1 MITLTR
7 CNGTTIM
14 VNENFVEIAE
24 ETPDT
29 VITMFNGHSYIVQES
44 LAEIAAKID
53 AFRKGENLE
62 IENSGTNPFDVD

>member
-44 LAEIAAKID
+44 LAEISDKID
-53 AFRKGENLE
+53 AFRKGEKLE
-62 IENSGTNPFDVD
+62 IANSGINPYDVD

>member
-14 VNENFVEIAE
+14 VNEGFIEIAE

-29 VITMFNGHSYIVQES
+29 VVTMFNGHSYIVQES
-44 LAEIAAKID
+44 LSEIADKID
-53 AFRKGENLE
+53 AFRKGEK
-62 IENSGTNPFDVD
+62 IETANSGVNPFDVD

>member
-1 MITLTR
+1 
-7 CNGTTIM
+7 M

-44 LAEIAAKID
+44 LAEISDKID
-53 AFRKGENLE
+53 AFRKGEKLE
-62 IENSGTNPFDVD
+62 IANSGINPYDVD

>member
-14 VNENFVEIAE
+14 VNEGFIEIAE

-44 LAEIAAKID
+44 LSEIADKID
-53 AFRKGENLE
+53 AFRKGDKLE
-62 IENSGTNPFDVD
+62 VANSGVNPFDVD

>member
-14 VNENFVEIAE
+14 VNEGFIEIAE

-44 LAEIAAKID
+44 LSEIADKID
-53 AFRKGENLE
+53 AFRKGEKLE
-62 IENSGTNPFDVD
+62 VANSGTNPFDVD